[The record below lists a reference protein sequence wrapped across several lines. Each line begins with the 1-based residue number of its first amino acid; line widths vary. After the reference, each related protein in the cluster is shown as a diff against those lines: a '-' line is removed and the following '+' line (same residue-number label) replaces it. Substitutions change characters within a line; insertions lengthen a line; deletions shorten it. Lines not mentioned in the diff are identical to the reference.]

1 MGAVFN
7 GFLAGDG
14 RLAALIKEIT
24 SICMVVILAV
34 DRSLLSLRY
43 VMLSDIHTCGFVRR
57 LANLNHILILQVRT

>member
-1 MGAVFN
+1 MGAVLN

-34 DRSLLSLRY
+34 ERSLLSLRY
-43 VMLSDIHTCGFVRR
+43 VH
-57 LANLNHILILQVRT
+57 RT